1 MCFEGEKWA
10 MNSDHSETEGKRKK
24 KTFLRQKFVYD
35 TSFNGSA
42 GMSSCSLGHGNLGL
56 EKKFLKE
63 SFS

>member
-10 MNSDHSETEGKRKK
+10 MNSDRSETEEKKK
-24 KTFLRQKFVYD
+24 KTFLKQKIVD
-35 TSFNGSA
+35 DISSNGSA
-42 GMSSCSLGHGNLGL
+42 GMSSCSPDYGNLGL